1 MEWKSK
7 ENLAL
12 KGQRLPFWMRK
23 RIQDTEQVLSLKKIL
38 RDKNL
43 HTVCQG
49 AGCPN
54 ITECFQKPTA
64 TFMILG
70 DVCTRHCRFCGV
82 KEGEPAPVDPFEP
95 VHIAETVY
103 ALGLK
108 HVVLTSVTRDDLP
121 DGGSGQFAKTIQAI
135 HQTNHDATIEALIPD
150 FGGNMEALKVVL
162 DSPLHILN
170 HNVETVPRLYK
181 TIRPEAVFSRSINV
195 LINAKRF
202 NQNLITKSGLM
213 VGLGEMMNE
222 MNDVFIALAEAQCD
236 VLTIGQY
243 LAPSFDH
250 TPVIEYIHPDQFERY
265 ETMAKAAGI
274 RWVYS
279 GPYVR
284 SSYNAAEVMEA
295 VKETICE

>member
-1 MEWKSK
+1 MELRPQEKSV
-7 ENLAL
+7 ENR
-12 KGQRLPFWMRK
+12 RLPSWMRK
-23 RIQDTEQVLSLKKIL
+23 QKQDSEQVLSLKRIL
-38 RDKNL
+38 REKNL
-43 HTVCQG
+43 HTVCQS

-70 DVCTRHCRFCGV
+70 DVCTRQCKFCGV
-82 KEGEPAPVDPFEP
+82 SEGKPTYVDPDEP
-95 VHIAETVY
+95 RHIGETVH

-108 HVVLTSVTRDDLP
+108 HVVITSVTRDDLS
-121 DGGSGQFAKTIQAI
+121 DGGAGQFAKTIHAI
-135 HQTNHDATIEALIPD
+135 QQTHPEATIEALIPD
-150 FGGNMEALKVVL
+150 FGGDKNSLKTVL
-162 DSPLHILN
+162 DAPLHILN

-181 TIRPEAVFSRSINV
+181 TIRPKADFSRSINI
-195 LINAKRF
+195 LKNAKVL
-202 NQNLITKSGLM
+202 NPDIITKSGMM

-243 LAPSFDH
+243 LAPSVKH
-250 TPVIEYIHPDQFERY
+250 TPVQEYIHPDQFEQY
-265 ETMAKAAGI
+265 ERMAKEGGL
-274 RWVYS
+274 RCVYA